1 MPKTVLMRDWKTATI
16 ELITAV
22 IAPKIEEM
30 KLPMESAREGMIAVG
45 VVCLSGSE
53 QWSIACEG
61 EYVVRRDPRFRT

>member
-1 MPKTVLMRDWKTATI
+1 M

-45 VVCLSGSE
+45 VVCLSGFE
-53 QWSIACEG
+53 QWSIACDG
-61 EYVVRRDPRFRT
+61 EYVVRRDSRFRT